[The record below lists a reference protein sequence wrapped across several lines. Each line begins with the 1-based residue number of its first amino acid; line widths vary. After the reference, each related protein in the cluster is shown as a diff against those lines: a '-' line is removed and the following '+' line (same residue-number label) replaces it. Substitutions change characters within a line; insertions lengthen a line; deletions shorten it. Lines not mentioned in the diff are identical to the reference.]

1 MAQFLAEHASAIFAL
16 MGTLV
21 GGMVSYVGSWFL
33 RRRDLDLRLWERFL
47 DRRISAHEAVV
58 GLALKMRVMASLEE
72 FDSDGNL
79 IRAPNV
85 MVSREAFEEWLTEF
99 AQVSVPATTWL
110 SIVVK
115 RELNLVQDFMVTL
128 HSSLTRVPSE
138 RFLTVGTIVY
148 QDFLDFSSSLE
159 RIAFQFFESE
169 ARKLKLPELAE
180 HHKYAF
186 EETQLRLQKT
196 VMMSKWTDI
205 QRVIQSATQDHNVE
219 S

>member
-1 MAQFLAEHASAIFAL
+1 MIRVMAQFLAEHASAIFAL

-85 MVSREAFEEWLTEF
+85 MVSREAFEEWLTE
-99 AQVSVPATTWL
+99 
-110 SIVVK
+110 
-115 RELNLVQDFMVTL
+115 
-128 HSSLTRVPSE
+128 
-138 RFLTVGTIVY
+138 
-148 QDFLDFSSSLE
+148 
-159 RIAFQFFESE
+159 
-169 ARKLKLPELAE
+169 
-180 HHKYAF
+180 
-186 EETQLRLQKT
+186 
-196 VMMSKWTDI
+196 
-205 QRVIQSATQDHNVE
+205 
-219 S
+219 